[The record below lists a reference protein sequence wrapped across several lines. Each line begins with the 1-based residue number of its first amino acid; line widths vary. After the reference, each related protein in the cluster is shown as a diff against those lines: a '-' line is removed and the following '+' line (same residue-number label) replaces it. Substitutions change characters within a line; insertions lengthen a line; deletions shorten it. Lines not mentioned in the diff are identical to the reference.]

1 MDRREVVRERRTGE
15 RRAAAAFRPVGAE
28 RRSGSDRR
36 AADRRDLYGDRR
48 RVTDRRLRLAPHE
61 PVGGRRRTDWVAA
74 LPPRSRLVPAL
85 LVVAVTVAD
94 LAVAQVTEANGWPLL
109 FIAAAFPLVAYDL
122 ANPWRWRWHLVGVWV
137 AVSIFVLGAGVNIGY
152 MVAS

>member
-1 MDRREVVRERRTGE
+1 MDRREIVGERRSGE
-15 RRAAAAFRPVGAE
+15 RRAPFRPVADE
-28 RRSGSDRR
+28 RRSGFDRR
-36 AADRRDLYGDRR
+36 STDRRDLYGDRR
-48 RVTDRRLRLAPHE
+48 RVTDRRLRAAHE

-85 LVVAVTVAD
+85 LVVAVTLAD

-122 ANPWRWRWHLVGVWV
+122 ANPGHWRRQLVIVWV
-137 AVSIFVLGAGVNIGY
+137 AVSVFVLAAGVNIGY